1 MHNNIEMNKRFFIFI
16 LLLIVQIPLY
26 AQYITGKVVADDD
39 GMPLVGATV
48 WYKENPAAK
57 ARVGEDGNYKI
68 RFRKGTLVFHCFA
81 FKDYVTEVTR
91 VRKVDVRLKP
101 SSLDMTE
108 VVVSAEKKK
117 YSRKNNPAVELMLK
131 VIDAKKSRDMRTN
144 DYVTYNKYA
153 RTMLALNEFS
163 AESLETNE
171 TLKTKA
177 FLKNYA
183 EICPETGKT
192 IVPISIEEKKST
204 EFYRKKDATSKSIV
218 QGHHAETL
226 LDVLAAGEF
235 IETKF
240 KDNLT
245 DVDIYKDEMVL
256 LEHNFISPIG
266 GNAAIRFY
274 HYALGDTV
282 DLDGDK
288 CIKVAF
294 SPGNPQDFGFSGY
307 LYIMADSTYRV
318 RRAKFGVPVASGIN
332 FVETMDVDQE
342 YVSLPSGEQICSK
355 NRMMMQLKLTSYLN
369 KIFVDY
375 NVNYSDWSFEPFP
388 DSKLDFLGDEQY
400 EKNARSRNNEY
411 WAQSRPDTLSY
422 AQANVAEMKRKFV
435 EYPVVKAAVYAMRV
449 ILDNYLETRT
459 NPNKPSKFVIGPFFS
474 MIGVNNAEGFHV
486 RLGAQTT
493 GAFHKHWFL
502 SGWVKYGFKDQRPKG
517 FLEVTYSFNE
527 KEKEVIAY
535 PIRTLSISYAND
547 IQSPADKYL
556 QFDKDNAFMSLTWS
570 ANRFQSYCER
580 FKLKYDWEFN
590 NGLRLNAAFVRESNF
605 GTGDLYFNTIRE
617 WDEAKDIQNR
627 VNANMQT
634 KVSLEQVF
642 RSNNITYTE
651 FQVGAEFQ
659 PGVKYLNTKTKRY
672 LANREAPIYGIQHTV
687 GIKDFLGG
695 DYNYNYTELTLKKR
709 FWLKSWGNIDAF
721 HCAAFQWNTVP
732 FQLLCLPRVNMSY
745 IRNENTFSLMRN
757 MEFLHDRTFTM
768 MYRWNLNGKLLN
780 RIPLIKK
787 LKWRE
792 NIGFNVMWGYLTD
805 KNNPNRF
812 NDTNRYPDMQSKMSD
827 PGYDYLYPFP
837 GEWAPNNEGIR
848 EYQPITQ
855 VMNSWVPYV
864 ELNVGLSNIWKFF
877 SIDYYHRL
885 TYNRADT
892 QTWGLRIAFEA
903 SF

>member
-144 DYVTYNKYA
+144 DYVSYNKYA

-163 AESLETNE
+163 ADSLEVNE

-183 EICPETGKT
+183 EIFPETGKT
-192 IVPISIEEKKST
+192 IVPISIEEKKTT
-204 EFYRKKDATSKSIV
+204 EFYRKRDATSKSIV
-218 QGHHAETL
+218 QGYHSETL
-226 LDVLAAGEF
+226 LDVLATGEY

-240 KDNLT
+240 KNNLK
-245 DVDIYKDEMVL
+245 DVDIYKDEMIL

-282 DLDGDK
+282 DLDGDR

-369 KIFVDY
+369 KILVDY
-375 NVNYSDWSFEPFP
+375 SVNYSDWSFEPFP
-388 DSKLDFLGDEQY
+388 DSKLDFLGDEKY

-411 WAQSRPDTLSY
+411 WTQNRPDTLSY

-435 EYPVVKAAVYAMRV
+435 EYPVVKAAVYGMRV
-449 ILDNYLETRT
+449 ILDNYLETST
-459 NPNKPSKFVIGPFFS
+459 NPNKPSKFIIGPFFS
-474 MIGVNNAEGFHV
+474 MIGVNNAEGFHL

-502 SGWVKYGFKDQRPKG
+502 SGWAKYGFKDRRPKG
-517 FLEVTYSFNE
+517 FFEVTYSFNE

-535 PIRTLSISYAND
+535 PIRTLSLSYTND
-547 IQSPADKYL
+547 IQGPSDKYL
-556 QFDKDNAFMSLTWS
+556 QYDKDNTFMSLTWG
-570 ANRFQSYCER
+570 ANRFQSYFER

-590 NGLRLNAAFVRESNF
+590 NGLRLNAAFVRESNL
-605 GTGDLYFNTIRE
+605 GAGDLYFNTIRE
-617 WDEAKDIQNR
+617 WDDAKEIQSR
-627 VNANMQT
+627 VNDNMQT
-634 KVSLEQVF
+634 NVSLEQVF
-642 RSNNITYTE
+642 RSNQITYTE
-651 FQVGAEFQ
+651 FQVGVEFQ

-687 GIKDFLGG
+687 GIKGFLGG

-745 IRNENTFSLMRN
+745 VRNDNTFSLMRS

-837 GEWAPNNEGIR
+837 GEWVPNNEGIR

-892 QTWGLRIAFEA
+892 QTWGLRIEFEA